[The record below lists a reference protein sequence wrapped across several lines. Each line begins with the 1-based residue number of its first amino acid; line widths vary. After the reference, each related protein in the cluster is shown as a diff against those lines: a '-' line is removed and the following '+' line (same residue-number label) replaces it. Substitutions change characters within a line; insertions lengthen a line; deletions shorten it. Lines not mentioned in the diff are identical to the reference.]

1 MMLRFPGGK
10 TNLLPR
16 LRPYLDHLL
25 AGQDSFRDVFVGSGA
40 VLLDVAR
47 RHPKVRLYAN
57 DADDRLMTFWAMV
70 SGQSVEPFCDRILG
84 TRPTLKLYQ
93 EMRESRPRKQEDI
106 AFRHYFLNRTSFSGL
121 WRGAPI
127 GGLTQR
133 SRWKVD
139 VEWRAEKSVN
149 DIREANRL
157 LSGRLELTCQPGV
170 EYVARNARQPLYC
183 DPPYFERGD
192 WLYAHKMTLADHF
205 RLSRLL
211 RTARH
216 WLLTYDD
223 SPAVRKFYSWACVHA
238 VPARY
243 QMDMFRRRRARAQE
257 LVITPVGTESLPP
270 VAVAKRVRLYRCP
283 GKARSS

>member
-1 MMLRFPGGK
+1 MILRFPGGK

-25 AGQDSFRDVFVGSGA
+25 EGQNSFHDVFLGSGA

-47 RHPKVRLYAN
+47 RHPKVRLHAN
-57 DADDRLMTFWAMV
+57 DADAGLMAFWSIV
-70 SGQSVEPFCDRILG
+70 SDKAVMPFCERVMS
-84 TRPTLKLYQ
+84 TRPTLKMYRETL
-93 EMRESRPRKQEDI
+93 ESRPRKREDI

-121 WRGAPI
+121 WRGGPI

-139 VEWRAEKSVN
+139 VEWRAEKSMN
-149 DIREANRL
+149 NILEANRL
-157 LSGRLELTCQPGV
+157 LTARLDLTCLPGV
-170 EYVARNARQPLYC
+170 EYAARNARQPLFC

-223 SPAVRKFYSWACVHA
+223 SPAVRGLYSWACLHSI
-238 VPARY
+238 PARY
-243 QMDMFRRRRARAQE
+243 QLDMARRRRARAQD
-257 LVITPVGTESLPP
+257 
-270 VAVAKRVRLYRCP
+270 
-283 GKARSS
+283 